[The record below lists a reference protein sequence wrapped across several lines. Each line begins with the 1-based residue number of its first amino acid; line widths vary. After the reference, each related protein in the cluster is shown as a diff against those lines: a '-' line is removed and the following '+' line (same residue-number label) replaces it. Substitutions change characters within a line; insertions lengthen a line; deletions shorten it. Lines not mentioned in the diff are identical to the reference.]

1 MSVTSIST
9 AAVANSTV
17 AESQSSIGLT
27 TDSFMTLLVAQIQ
40 NQDPLEPMDSTEYI
54 AQLATLSQVEQ
65 SVETNSQLESIR
77 TQIAYGSALAETALI
92 GRAVT
97 APSEKI
103 QLSGGSGQFS
113 YEIEGTASAVSA
125 YIKDSNGDV
134 VREISG
140 LDASSSKL
148 HSVTWDGKNNS
159 GETVADGSYT
169 VTLSASDA
177 TGSYTT
183 YARDTIT
190 GVEYYGD
197 QQYLQLSS
205 GALVNSG
212 DVVRTE

>member
-9 AAVANSTV
+9 AAVADST
-17 AESQSSIGLT
+17 ASESQSSLGLT
-27 TDSFMTLLVAQIQ
+27 TDSFMQLLVAQIQ

-54 AQLATLSQVEQ
+54 AQLATLTEVEQ

-77 TQIAYGSALAETALI
+77 SQIAYGSALSENALI

-97 APSEKI
+97 APSEEI
-103 QLSGGSGQFS
+103 LLSGGSSQFS
-113 YEIEGTASAVSA
+113 YAIDGTASAVSA
-125 YIKDSNGDV
+125 YIKDSNGDT
-134 VREISG
+134 VREIDN
-140 LDASSSKL
+140 LDATSSTL
-148 HSVTWDGKNNS
+148 HTVSWDGKNDS
-159 GETVADGSYT
+159 GETVEDGTYT
-169 VTLSASDA
+169 VSLSATDA

-197 QQYLQLSS
+197 QQYLKLST